1 MSIEWTY
8 CRLADRPCTSR
19 QLVMMMGGGHRA
31 EVVVRR
37 DLDRLLRRGDIRVAG
52 YARNPKRRSERD
64 PRWLAVYEV
73 VA

>member
-8 CRLADRPCTSR
+8 CRIADRPCTAR

-37 DLDRLLRRGDIRVAG
+37 DLDRLMRRGDVRIAG
-52 YARNPKRRSERD
+52 YALNARRRDLD
-64 PRWLAVYEV
+64 PRWVQIYEV
-73 VA
+73 TA

>member
-1 MSIEWTY
+1 MSIQWTY

-37 DLDRLLRRGDIRVAG
+37 DLDRLLRHGDIRITCYV
-52 YARNPKRRSERD
+52 RNTKRGANG
-64 PRWLAVYEV
+64 PRWVAVYEV
-73 VA
+73 IA